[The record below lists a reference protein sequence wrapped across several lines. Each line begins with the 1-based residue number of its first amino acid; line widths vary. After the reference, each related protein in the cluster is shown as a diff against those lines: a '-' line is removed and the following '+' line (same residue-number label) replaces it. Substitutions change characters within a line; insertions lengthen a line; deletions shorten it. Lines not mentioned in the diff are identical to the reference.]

1 MFAKV
6 NTAGLLGLKGFPVE
20 VEADV
25 QNGLPGFYLTGA
37 LSTETKEAQHRIW
50 NALKNSSIHINP
62 QKITVNFSP
71 ASVRKDGT
79 SYDLPIA
86 AAVLS
91 AMELIDYHRFSD
103 TAFFGEIG
111 LDGSLKKIRGVLP
124 LTFTLKDT
132 NVKRVIV
139 PSANASEAGL
149 CEGIE
154 VVGCSDIRGMLD
166 YLVSIGAGLNA
177 SASHSGEYS
186 DSSRGF
192 FLFDQSKLNIS
203 SSLINLY
210 DIDYSEVH
218 GQRLLKRAAEIAV
231 SGCHNILMSGPAG
244 TGKTMIA
251 KRMPTI
257 MPELTRDEDIE
268 ISKVYSIC
276 GLLPEDRPL
285 LSKRPFRSPHHGVTE
300 ASFIGGGINIM
311 PGEITL
317 ASGGILFLDEMPLFQ
332 RSVLESL
339 RQPLEE
345 RSVTVTRM
353 KGSCTYPADFLLA
366 AAMNN
371 CACGYYPDKNKCT
384 CTKAQIKAYMG
395 RLSRPL
401 LERIDIC
408 VEASPVTVTE
418 ISDNAENEC
427 SSDIRSRVEKVRAV
441 QEKRFKDIDRIKYN
455 GQMGI
460 KEIERFCMLGNDEKA
475 YVKELSRVKA
485 MSGRTYHKMLKVAR
499 TIADMDESEDIKIKH
514 LAEASGLRGAEE
526 ALFGLKASE
535 RFSFQSL

>member
-218 GQRLLKRAAEIAV
+218 GQKLLKRAAEIAV

-475 YVKELSRVKA
+475 YVKDLSRVKA

>member
-91 AMELIDYHRFSD
+91 ALELIDYHRFSD

-317 ASGGILFLDEMPLFQ
+317 ASGGILFLDEMTLFQ

-427 SSDIRSRVEKVRAV
+427 SADIRSRVEKVRAV
-441 QEKRFKDIDRIKYN
+441 QEKRFRDIDRIKYN

-460 KEIERFCMLGNDEKA
+460 KEIERFCMLGNDEKD
-475 YVKELSRVKA
+475 YVKDLSRVKA

>member
-475 YVKELSRVKA
+475 YVKDLSRVKA